1 MGVDEALDI
10 TSEERKTVLSLLAQH
25 LPETAAWVYGS
36 RAKWT
41 SRSQSDLD
49 LVVFPTPAQR
59 KRVGDLREALEE
71 SNLPFRVD
79 LFVWDEVP
87 DTFRERIHASHVT
100 LVEGPE
106 KDSVTAGSSR
116 YSSHGWTQHRLVDL
130 CDISRGAS
138 PRPIHSWIANH
149 GTPWVKIADATASAS
164 RYIEQTRECILRE
177 GQSKSV
183 TVFPGDLILSNSASP
198 GIPRFMKIEACIHD
212 GWLLLRNFRGLDR
225 LFTYYLLLY
234 ERNTLVG
241 KGTGSVFTN
250 LKTETLKQHE
260 VSVPNL
266 GEQRA
271 IAQVL
276 GTLDDKIELNRR
288 MNETLEATARAIFKD
303 WFVDFGPSCAKA
315 EGRAPYLAPKLWDLF
330 PDALDDV
337 GKPVGW
343 TRENLG
349 TLFDVSIGRTPPRK
363 EQQHFVPGGSGET
376 WLSIK
381 AMRNIQTFA
390 LGSEE
395 DLTPRAVKQFRV
407 PLITA
412 GTVMV
417 SFKLTVGRVA
427 IAANDM
433 HSNEAI
439 AHLVEKNETPVAS
452 VFTYCFMKGF
462 DYDTLSSTSS
472 IATAVNSKSIKAIEM
487 IVPDSATHS
496 EFVAIVQ
503 PLFDRILCNLR
514 ETETLSA
521 TRDLLLPRLMSG
533 EIRLR
538 DAEDVVEALT

>member
-1 MGVDEALDI
+1 MGEWR
-10 TSEERKTVLSLLAQH
+10 EGKLAD
-25 LPETAAWVYGS
+25 VCDSIDYG
-36 RAKWT
+36 
-41 SRSQSDLD
+41 L
-49 LVVFPTPAQR
+49 
-59 KRVGDLREALEE
+59 
-71 SNLPFRVD
+71 
-79 LFVWDEVP
+79 
-87 DTFRERIHASHVT
+87 
-100 LVEGPE
+100 
-106 KDSVTAGSSR
+106 
-116 YSSHGWTQHRLVDL
+116 
-130 CDISRGAS
+130 
-138 PRPIHSWIANH
+138 
-149 GTPWVKIADATASAS
+149 TASAS
-164 RYIEQTRECILRE
+164 DNPAGPKFLRITDIVRNALNWRDVPHVQVSDKDVEKFKLNDGDIVIARTGATTGESRYIIDPPHAVFASYLVRLRIN
-177 GQSKSV
+177 QQNDARFISYWLKSPAFRGYLQGV
-183 TVFPGDLILSNSASP
+183 LGDKSAQPNASASTMTQAP
-198 GIPRFMKIEACIHD
+198 ISIP
-212 GWLLLRNFRGLDR
+212 
-225 LFTYYLLLY
+225 
-234 ERNTLVG
+234 
-241 KGTGSVFTN
+241 
-250 LKTETLKQHE
+250 
-260 VSVPNL
+260 PNPE
-266 GEQRA
+266 EQRA
-271 IAQVL
+271 IAAIL
-276 GTLDDKIELNRR
+276 GALDDKIESNRR
-288 MNETLEATARAIFKD
+288 MNETLEAMARAIFKD
-303 WFVDFGPSCAKA
+303 WLVDFGPTRAKA
-315 EGRAPYLAPKLWDLF
+315 EGRAPYLAPEIWDLF
-330 PDALDDV
+330 PDTIDDE

-363 EQQHFVPGGSGET
+363 EQQHFVPGGSGVT

-439 AHLVEKNETPVAS
+439 AHLVENNETPVAS
-452 VFTYCFMKGF
+452 VFTYCFMKDF

-521 TRDLLLPRLMSG
+521 TRDLLLPKLMSG
-533 EIRLR
+533 EIRL
-538 DAEDVVEALT
+538 AEAEKAVEAVA